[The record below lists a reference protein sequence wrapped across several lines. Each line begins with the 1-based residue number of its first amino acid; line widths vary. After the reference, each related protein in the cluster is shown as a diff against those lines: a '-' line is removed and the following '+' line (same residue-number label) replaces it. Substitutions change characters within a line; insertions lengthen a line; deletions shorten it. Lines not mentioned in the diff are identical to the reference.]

1 MENIVSAS
9 HNKGA
14 LPRDYEELQIM
25 AGEPEEIETDE
36 ISDVPEVLDES
47 ETDKQDEQLVYTHV
61 RAPEIRR
68 SGTRILMGVTAVCGE
83 RYGRLRG
90 SAGLGNHVHGKIRS
104 HCA

>member
-68 SGTRILMGVTAVCGE
+68 SGTRILMGVTAV
-83 RYGRLRG
+83 
-90 SAGLGNHVHGKIRS
+90 
-104 HCA
+104 